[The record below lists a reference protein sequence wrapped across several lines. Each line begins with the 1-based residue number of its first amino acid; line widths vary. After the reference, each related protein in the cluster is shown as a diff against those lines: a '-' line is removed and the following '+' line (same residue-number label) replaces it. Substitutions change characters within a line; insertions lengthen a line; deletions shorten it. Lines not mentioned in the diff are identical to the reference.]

1 MHRTHPIA
9 IALSIVVAAFAT
21 AGGSKEA
28 LPREI
33 NVSFVESPFNV
44 QVMVMK
50 EKGLLEK
57 AFAEKG
63 VAVKWHNINSG
74 AHQTEAM
81 AAGSLDIA
89 SVVNTTSVI
98 LANAA
103 GNRVEVAALVSRPKQ
118 AFALLVGGEGPRT
131 VSELKGKTIA
141 GPKGTVLH
149 QMLVAAL
156 ASEGLSVKDVSFV
169 SMGLPESRTAL
180 LSGKVDGA
188 LQAASLIIR
197 GEEAGLRTLLTAD
210 GYLTPLLVT
219 AVRPAFA
226 EKHPELLDLYLKAQA
241 EAAEWSLS
249 HEAEAI
255 AIGSKIH
262 GIGEADGKKLYDWN
276 DMASVMTQEDL
287 AAMEVD
293 VAFLLDQGM
302 IRSRVA
308 AKDFVLDVAFNVR

>member
-1 MHRTHPIA
+1 MRSRTLA
-9 IALSIVVAAFAT
+9 VSLSLAVAAVAF
-21 AGGSKEA
+21 AGGGKDEP
-28 LPREI
+28 PREI

-44 QVMVMK
+44 QIMVMR

-63 VAVKWHNINSG
+63 VAVKWHVINSG

-103 GNRVEVAALVSRPKQ
+103 GNRVEVAALVSRPKK
-118 AFALLVGGEGPRT
+118 AFALMVGPDGPRT
-131 VSELKGKTIA
+131 VAELKGKTIA

-156 ASEGLSVKDVSFV
+156 AREGLGVKDVGFV
-169 SMGLPESRTAL
+169 SMGLPEARTAL
-180 LSGKVDGA
+180 LAGKVDGA

-226 EKHPELLDLYLKAQA
+226 EKHPALLDLYLKTQA
-241 EAAEWSLS
+241 EAAEWILKN
-249 HEAEAI
+249 EAEAVE
-255 AIGSKIH
+255 IGSKIH
-262 GIGEADGKKLYDWN
+262 AISAADGKKLYDWN
-276 DMASVMTQEDL
+276 GMASVMTEEDL
-287 AAMEVD
+287 AAMKAD
-293 VAFLLDQGM
+293 VAFLLEQGM
-302 IRSRVA
+302 IRTSVDPAVFTVPA
-308 AKDFVLDVAFNVR
+308 AFGKR